1 MSFLEILFLAI
12 ALAMDAFAVAL
23 ATGLVLKTVS
33 RRQNFRL
40 SWHFGF
46 FQGLMT
52 ILGWLGGRSLHSYFL
67 RFGHWIAFGLL
78 FYIGGR
84 MLWESFQDQGTR
96 NIQDPTTGVRLVV
109 LSLVTS
115 IDALAVG
122 FTLAL
127 LNIPVWEPAIVIGG
141 VALVFTIIGLYL
153 GQSVGHHKCLGQW
166 AEVLGGLIL
175 LIIGIKI
182 LWQAL

>member
-23 ATGLVLKTVS
+23 GTGLALQEVS

-52 ILGWLGGRSLHSYFL
+52 ILGWLGGQTLHNCFL
-67 RFGHWIAFGLL
+67 RFGPWIACGLL

-84 MLWESFQDQGTR
+84 MLWESFLGCEQGTA
-96 NIQDPTTGVRLVV
+96 QDPTTGKRLIM
-109 LSLVTS
+109 LSVATS

-122 FTLAL
+122 LTLAIL
-127 LNIPVWEPAIVIGG
+127 HIPVWGPACII
-141 VALVFTIIGLYL
+141 ALVASLFTTTGLYL
-153 GQSVGHHKCLGQW
+153 GRSIGHRACLAPR
-166 AEVLGGLIL
+166 AEALGGLIL
-175 LIIGIKI
+175 LGIGIKI
-182 LWQAL
+182 VWQAF